1 MAIFT
6 HQVWSEVPKDSNFI
20 EDLVAKNCKKVHNVD
35 SLRPWEGKKKC
46 SVPTPQ
52 GLRFSGF
59 VLGVYA
65 VSQATNASRSWS
77 ENTTLGFFKLH
88 YDE

>member
-6 HQVWSEVPKDSNFI
+6 HQVWSVVPKDSIFT

-35 SLRPWEGKKKC
+35 SLRPWGSKKKFF
-46 SVPTPQ
+46 PTPPGSQ
-52 GLRFSGF
+52 IFEVF
-59 VLGVYA
+59 PGVNA